1 MEGKMLDSYG
11 IKRVLEPNH
20 VLPTSAWRVDNTREI
35 YPNEVRIAVSK
46 IHIESTSFRQ
56 ICVETNNNAEKI
68 KDRIMDIISKRGK
81 LHNPVTD
88 TGGVVFGRIEEIGPA
103 YKNRFGL
110 SVGDEVICNASLAAI
125 PLYISSISNVNM
137 TFTQVDAEGY
147 AILFDEFPI
156 VKKPEDIPINL
167 LLYTF
172 DESGTLYS
180 AYKSAAGKKRCLVV
194 GNSLLTNLF
203 FGYAIRKSAGPLA
216 EIVCLFDNN
225 TDIGI
230 RGKALSDLM
239 EKTFDSIHYVNILK
253 PVECLEKLDVGLFD
267 VSINCADIPGAE
279 TINILS
285 TREGGTVYFANLIN
299 NYNIALYITEAI
311 SRQIEIKCADGYE
324 REYADFDI
332 KILREVAPYL
342 EKADLEGYKI
352 DTNIGYSL
360 RKNRK
365 NVREEAHQAS
375 LVEDFICES
384 KAMSKVLE
392 EMLSVAKY
400 DCNVLITGDTGVGKE
415 KVSSIIQKNS
425 TRAMQPFVKIN
436 CASISE
442 KLIESEFFGYE
453 KGAFTGAN
461 ASGKKGYFELADNGT
476 IFLDEVGELPLD
488 MQAKLLRVIQD
499 GEFYRVG
506 GTKPVK
512 CNVRILSATNRDLE
526 QEMDRKLFRRDLYY
540 RLNVFPIRVPGLSE
554 RTAEI
559 PALVQHFLRK
569 YNNKYGTDKTIAA
582 DALAHLQTCRWP
594 GNIRELENTIQRLLI
609 TSKGDSITLFDV
621 MRELHTD
628 LLEPLEEPG
637 TACAESFAA
646 EPVPDE
652 GDLNLEAMVA
662 NFESGIIRRACEKYG
677 STRKAARAIGIS
689 QTQLVRKKKK
699 YGIGQEEEAETIS
712 VQSELR

>member
-1 MEGKMLDSYG
+1 MLNSYG
-11 IKRVLEPNH
+11 IKRVIEPNH

-35 YPNEVRIAVSK
+35 YSNEMRISINK

-68 KDRIMDIISKRGK
+68 KDRIMDIVAKRGK
-81 LHNPVTD
+81 FHNPVTD
-88 TGGVVFGRIEEIGPA
+88 TGGVVFGTIEEIGA
-103 YKNRFGL
+103 DYRNTRGL
-110 SVGDEVICNASLAAI
+110 AVGDEVICNASLAAI
-125 PLYISSISNVNM
+125 PLYISHISNVNM
-137 TFTQVDAEGY
+137 TFTQADAEGY

-156 VKKPEDIPINL
+156 VKKPENIPINL
-167 LLYTF
+167 MLYTF

-194 GNSLLTNLF
+194 GNSLLTNLL
-203 FGYAIRKSAGPLA
+203 FGYAIRKAAGPEA

-239 EKTFDSIHYVNILK
+239 EKTFDAIHYVNILK

-285 TREGGTVYFANLIN
+285 TKPGGTVYFANLIN

-324 REYADFDI
+324 EEYAAFDI
-332 KILREVAPYL
+332 KILQEISPYL
-342 EKADLEGYKI
+342 ENTDMEGYKI

-360 RKNRK
+360 RKNK
-365 NVREEAHQAS
+365 KSVQQEAYQTS
-375 LVEDFICES
+375 QVDDFICES
-384 KAMSKVLE
+384 RAMGMVLE
-392 EMLSVAKY
+392 EILSVAKY
-400 DCNVLITGDTGVGKE
+400 DCSVLITGDTGVGKE
-415 KVSSIIQKNS
+415 KVASIIQKNS
-425 TRAMQPFVKIN
+425 TRNMQPFIKIN

-461 ASGKKGYFELADNGT
+461 ATGKKGYFELADNGT

-506 GTKPVK
+506 GTNPVK
-512 CNVRILSATNRDLE
+512 INVRILSATNRNLE
-526 QEMDRKLFRRDLYY
+526 QQMDSKLFRRDLYY

-554 RTAEI
+554 RDAEI
-559 PALVQHFLRK
+559 PALVRHFLKK
-569 YNNKYGTDKTIAA
+569 YNGKYGTAKTIAA
-582 DALAHLQTCRWP
+582 DAMERLQGCKWP

-609 TSKGDSITLFDV
+609 TSKNDSITLFDV
-621 MRELHTD
+621 MRELHAD
-628 LLEPLEEPG
+628 MFESV
-637 TACAESFAA
+637 AESGAVFTD
-646 EPVPDE
+646 PLNTVPEKETGE
-652 GDLNLEAMVA
+652 GVSLDAMVE
-662 NFESGIIRRACEKYG
+662 NFESSIIRRACEMYG
-677 STRKAARAIGIS
+677 STRKAAKAIGIS

-699 YGIGQEEEAETIS
+699 YGIAGEKENDEKFDM
-712 VQSELR
+712 